1 MKIVTPT
8 GETYRVHRRVLP
20 WRRKIR
26 EKPDWDLLDALD
38 VPDVDHLGV
47 LGAILLVIGI
57 IVALPIIVLALM
69 VVGEVLLLLLLLPL
83 FVLARV
89 AFKKPW
95 IVEVT
100 RKRKVVHAEAVVGWG
115 AAGKRARALA
125 DELRTAAVQTAGSLG

>member
-1 MKIVTPT
+1 VKIVTPA

-20 WRRKIR
+20 WRRRIR
-26 EKPDWDLLDALD
+26 EKPDWDLASSFD

-57 IVALPIIVLALM
+57 IIALPIIVLAFL
-69 VVGEVLLLLLLLPL
+69 VVGELLLLLLLLPL

-89 AFKKPW
+89 AFRKPW

-115 AAGKRARALA
+115 AAGERARMLA
-125 DELRTAAVQTAGSLG
+125 DELRSAVPAATAAS

>member
-1 MKIVTPT
+1 MKIVTPA

-20 WRRKIR
+20 WRRRIR
-26 EKPDWDLLDALD
+26 EKPDWDLASSFD

-47 LGAILLVIGI
+47 VGAILLVIGI
-57 IVALPIIVLALM
+57 IIALPIIVLAFL
-69 VVGEVLLLLLLLPL
+69 VVGELLLLLLLLPL

-89 AFKKPW
+89 AFRKPW

-115 AAGKRARALA
+115 AAGERARMLA
-125 DELRTAAVQTAGSLG
+125 DELRSAVPAATAAS

>member
-1 MKIVTPT
+1 MKIVTPA

-20 WRRKIR
+20 WRRRIR
-26 EKPDWDLLDALD
+26 EKPDWDLASSFD

-57 IVALPIIVLALM
+57 IIALPIIVLALL
-69 VVGEVLLLLLLLPL
+69 VVGELLLLLLLLPL

-115 AAGKRARALA
+115 AAGERARVLA
-125 DELRTAAVQTAGSLG
+125 DELRSAVPAATPAS

>member
-1 MKIVTPT
+1 VKIVTPA

-20 WRRKIR
+20 WRRRIR
-26 EKPDWDLLDALD
+26 EKPDWDLASSFD

-47 LGAILLVIGI
+47 VGAILLVIGI
-57 IVALPIIVLALM
+57 IIALPIIVLAFL
-69 VVGEVLLLLLLLPL
+69 VVGELLLLLLLLPL

-89 AFKKPW
+89 AFRKPW

-115 AAGKRARALA
+115 AAGERARMLA
-125 DELRTAAVQTAGSLG
+125 DELRSAVPAATAAS

>member
-1 MKIVTPT
+1 VKIVTPA
-8 GETYRVHRRVLP
+8 GETFRVHRRVLP

-26 EKPDWDLLDALD
+26 EKPEWDFLDALD

-57 IVALPIIVLALM
+57 VIALPVVILALL

-89 AFKKPW
+89 ALKKPW

-100 RKRKVVHAEAVVGWG
+100 RRRKVVHAEAVVGWG
-115 AAGKRARALA
+115 AAGKRVRALA
-125 DELRTAAVQTAGSLG
+125 GELRSAARPADAPL

>member
-1 MKIVTPT
+1 MKIVTPA

-20 WRRKIR
+20 WRRRIR
-26 EKPDWDLLDALD
+26 EKPDWDLASSFD

-47 LGAILLVIGI
+47 VGAILLVIGI
-57 IVALPIIVLALM
+57 IIALPIIVLAFL
-69 VVGEVLLLLLLLPL
+69 VVGELLLLLLLLPL

-89 AFKKPW
+89 AFRKPW

-115 AAGKRARALA
+115 AAGERARMLA
-125 DELRTAAVQTAGSLG
+125 DELRSAVPAATGAS

>member
-1 MKIVTPT
+1 MKIVTPA

-20 WRRKIR
+20 WRRRIR
-26 EKPDWDLLDALD
+26 EKPDWDLASSFD

-57 IVALPIIVLALM
+57 IIALPIIVLAFL
-69 VVGEVLLLLLLLPL
+69 VVGELLLLLLLLPL

-89 AFKKPW
+89 AFRKPW

-115 AAGKRARALA
+115 AAGERARMLA
-125 DELRTAAVQTAGSLG
+125 DELRSAVPAATAAS

>member
-1 MKIVTPT
+1 MKIVTPA

-20 WRRKIR
+20 WRRRIR
-26 EKPDWDLLDALD
+26 EKPDWDLLDAFD

-57 IVALPIIVLALM
+57 VIALPIIVLALL

-83 FVLARV
+83 FLLARV

-100 RKRKVVHAEAVVGWG
+100 RKRKVVHAESVVGWG
-115 AAGKRARALA
+115 AAGRRARALV
-125 DELRTAAVQTAGSLG
+125 DELRSTVPKARITG